1 MEGSGSVKMIAD
13 PPDPYKIIPDPH
25 KIIPDPDPG
34 GPKTYVTGS

>member
-1 MEGSGSVKMIAD
+1 MIAD